1 MGGKR
6 DEHYDYVTLKVR
18 LEKISNDD
26 IKALEEQVNGKN
38 AVLCRIQKIIPLLDI
53 QTITGHLSLKSIE
66 DILNRDPM
74 DTLRETFVIKHNKEM
89 NEQQEAMLADLIN
102 GIKNET
108 ND

>member
-1 MGGKR
+1 M
-6 DEHYDYVTLKVR
+6 R

-38 AVLCRIQKIIPLLDI
+38 AVLCRIQKIIPQLDI
-53 QTITGHLSLKSIE
+53 QTIAGHQKLKSID

-74 DTLRETFVIKHNKEM
+74 DTLRETFVIKYNTEM
-89 NEQQEAMLADLIN
+89 SEQQEAMLADLMN

-108 ND
+108 TD